1 MNINKFSAGKN
12 GVKMCNKHH
21 NRNIPIMRE
30 GGRSLMKQMIQIIRK
45 ADVEKEYINT
55 LKLELDYE
63 LATLYDAMQQND
75 SSQKDKSKKRLAEI
89 QVELEALH
97 AL

>member
-1 MNINKFSAGKN
+1 
-12 GVKMCNKHH
+12 
-21 NRNIPIMRE
+21 
-30 GGRSLMKQMIQIIRK
+30 MKQMIQIIRK
-45 ADVEKEYINT
+45 ADVEKEYIHT

>member
-1 MNINKFSAGKN
+1 
-12 GVKMCNKHH
+12 
-21 NRNIPIMRE
+21 
-30 GGRSLMKQMIQIIRK
+30 MKQMIQVIRK
-45 ADVEKEYINT
+45 ADVEKEYVNT

-75 SSQKDKSKKRLAEI
+75 DAQKMKSKKRLAEI

>member
-1 MNINKFSAGKN
+1 
-12 GVKMCNKHH
+12 MCNKHRS
-21 NRNIPIMRE
+21 RNIPIMRE
-30 GGRSLMKQMIQIIRK
+30 GGGSPMKQMIQIIRK

-63 LATLYDAMQQND
+63 LATLYDAMQQDD
-75 SSQKDKSKKRLAEI
+75 SSQKEKSKKRLAEI

>member
-1 MNINKFSAGKN
+1 
-12 GVKMCNKHH
+12 
-21 NRNIPIMRE
+21 
-30 GGRSLMKQMIQIIRK
+30 MKQMIQIIRK

-75 SSQKDKSKKRLAEI
+75 GSQKDKSKKRLAEI

>member
-1 MNINKFSAGKN
+1 
-12 GVKMCNKHH
+12 MCNKHH
-21 NRNIPIMRE
+21 SRNIPIMRE
-30 GGRSLMKQMIQIIRK
+30 GGGSLMKQMIQIIRK
-45 ADVEKEYINT
+45 ADVEKEYIHT